1 MRHRFAPAAGL
12 FLCLTALIGARQDR
26 GSDLPQFRA
35 GVELIQLD
43 VSVLDRDRRPVRG
56 LTAVDFTVLVDGQ
69 VRPVSAFKS
78 VELTRPAAPPG
89 ALWMKDVA
97 PDVVTNARPAGR
109 VVAIVIDDGSLNA
122 PDVADLFAVR
132 KMRELGRAAVDE
144 LADNDLA
151 AVVFTEN
158 SHRSQNFTTDRQLLF
173 GAIEKAPLLPSPAA
187 NLGFF
192 RGAQTNGLV
201 TVETGDPFGINRPS
215 CDCGACSIETL
226 GRIADGL
233 LALPE
238 QRKVIVFISAGVRVD
253 PQVSVPYSA
262 EGNNYAYRAEH
273 CNVRKQRALA
283 DVYRRA
289 GLANVTIQSLDA
301 RGLIA
306 TDRAPTLA
314 EIGAID
320 TNGGIDLRVEFLRGI
335 AEQTGG
341 RAVVRNNDM
350 EREVRPLIEET
361 SFYYLLGVEAP
372 TVKDDGRL
380 HQIKVSTAR
389 PGVEVRTRR
398 GYFAPTP
405 EERRRMVATETGDAE
420 AAMTGPLPKAD
431 VPLEINVLP
440 FADPKAPEGSSLAV
454 IVGVTQPNGVRGMA
468 RSERVR
474 IVTTAY
480 NPETGQSVGS
490 QQHELDLQWNA
501 TGQETGRFEVLSRL
515 PLKPGRYE
523 VRVGVEAGDG
533 RTGSVYTY
541 AEVPD
546 FQKNAL
552 SLSGLVLNVTPTP
565 RAVPVDAFRD
575 VIPLTPTARRTFRR
589 TDRVTA
595 WLRFYRPKDAA
606 GTITTRLTSADN
618 DVIAELTQVI
628 DNASGGD
635 SATGEHRIDLPVEDL
650 TPGEYLVTVEVSAGN
665 NRARRDARF
674 RIQ

>member
-1 MRHRFAPAAGL
+1 MRRLLISAAGSVL
-12 FLCLTALIGARQDR
+12 SLTALVGAGQDR
-26 GSDLPQFRA
+26 GTDRPQFRA

-56 LTAVDFTVLVDGQ
+56 LAAADFTVLVDGQ

-78 VELTRPAAPPG
+78 VELTRPTAPPG
-89 ALWMKDVA
+89 ALWMKDIA
-97 PDVVTNARPAGR
+97 PDVVTNTQPAGR

-122 PDVADLFAVR
+122 PDVAELFAVR

-144 LADNDLA
+144 LVDNDLA
-151 AVVFTEN
+151 AVIFTEN
-158 SHRSQNFTTDRQLLF
+158 GHRSQNFTTDRQLLL
-173 GAIEKAPLLPSPAA
+173 GAIERAPLLPSPAA

-192 RGAQTNGLV
+192 RAAQTNGLV
-201 TVETGDPFGINRPS
+201 TIEARDPFGINRPS

-226 GRIADGL
+226 SRIADAL

-262 EGNNYAYRAEH
+262 EGNNYAYRTEH
-273 CNVRKQRALA
+273 CNVRKQRALT

-289 GLANVTIQSLDA
+289 GLANVTIQSVDA

-314 EIGAID
+314 DIGAVD

-380 HQIKVSTAR
+380 HDIKVSVPR
-389 PGVEVRTRR
+389 PGVDVRTRR

-405 EERRRMVATETGDAE
+405 EERRRMVATESGDAE
-420 AAMTGPLPKAD
+420 AAMAGPLPRAD

-440 FADPKAPEGSSLAV
+440 VADPKAPQRSSVAV
-454 IVGVTQPNGVRGMA
+454 VVGVRQPNGGRGMA
-468 RSERVR
+468 RTERVR

-480 NPETGQSVGS
+480 NPETGQSAGS
-490 QQHELDLQWNA
+490 QHHELDVQWNA
-501 TGQETGRFEVLSRL
+501 TAEEIGRFEVLSRL
-515 PLKPGRYE
+515 PLTPGRYE
-523 VRVGVEAGDG
+523 IRVGVEAGDG
-533 RTGSVYTY
+533 RTGSVYSY
-541 AEVPD
+541 VEVPD
-546 FQKNAL
+546 FRKDEL
-552 SLSGLVLNVTPTP
+552 SLSGLVLNVTPPP
-565 RAVPVDAFRD
+565 RAAPIDALRD
-575 VIPLTPTARRTFRR
+575 VMPLTPTARRTFRR

-595 WLRFYRPKDAA
+595 WLGFHRPKDAG

-628 DNASGGD
+628 DSSSGGD
-635 SATGEHRIDLPVEDL
+635 AGEHRIDLPVEDL

-665 NRARRDARF
+665 DRARRDARF